1 MMKPDDALIGALA
14 ADAVAM
20 PVHWYYDRTALA
32 SDYGQISAYLKPK
45 NPHADSILWRSS
57 YTPLNER
64 GDILHDQARYWGQ
77 RGVHYHQFLAAGENT
92 LNFQLAVQLYARTVC
107 LGRYDADAWLNA
119 YIDFMLTPGRHRDT
133 YVEEYHREFFTNYA
147 RGRKPHVCGVADVH
161 IGGLAHV
168 PALFSALA
176 PTGEGLR
183 GIVQEHVALT
193 HKDKGVLH
201 AADCFVQILLAL
213 RAGEPLR
220 DAILAHASDWI
231 SSAKIAAWTR
241 EPDETVIGRRLSP
254 ACYIPDAFPAAL
266 YLAWKYADN
275 FAAGICAN
283 AQVGGDSC
291 HRGAVVGALLG
302 EANGVPAVWRDGLVS
317 MRG

>member
-1 MMKPDDALIGALA
+1 MMKPDAALIGALA
-14 ADAVAM
+14 ADAVSM

-32 SDYGQISAYLKPK
+32 RDYGQISAYLKPK

-92 LNFQLAVQLYARTVC
+92 LNFQLAAQLYAQTVR
-107 LGRYDADAWLNA
+107 LGHYDADAWFERLRRFHA
-119 YIDFMLTPGRHRDT
+119 HAGPSPG
-133 YVEEYHREFFTNYA
+133 Y
-147 RGRKPHVCGVADVH
+147 
-161 IGGLAHV
+161 
-168 PALFSALA
+168 
-176 PTGEGLR
+176 LR
-183 GIVQEHVALT
+183 GGIPPRIFHQLRAGTKGARVRRCGYAHRGARARPGVVFPRLRQRAGSCAAIVQEHVALT

-220 DAILAHASDWI
+220 DAILTHASDWI
-231 SSAKIAAWTR
+231 SSAKVAAWNK
-241 EPDETVIGRRLSP
+241 ESDETVIGRRLSP

-266 YLAWKYADN
+266 YLAWKYADD
-275 FAAGICAN
+275 FATGICAN
-283 AQVGGDSC
+283 AQVGGDNC
-291 HRGAVVGALLG
+291 HRAARWSARCWVRPTVSRRCGGTALSAL
-302 EANGVPAVWRDGLVS
+302 
-317 MRG
+317 